1 MEDKK
6 GITNTNAFQKM
17 FNEADFKPNKI
28 WVDKRSEFYNSSIKS
43 WLEDN
48 DTEMYS
54 QKCVVAEVFFRT
66 SNRKIYEYMI
76 SISKNMYNT
85 LICTLINRT
94 THIIAQ
100 SK

>member
-1 MEDKK
+1 
-6 GITNTNAFQKM
+6 M
-17 FNEADFKPNKI
+17 FNEANFKPNKI

-66 SNRKIYEYMI
+66 LKENLWIYDFNFEKYV
-76 SISKNMYNT
+76 
-85 LICTLINRT
+85 
-94 THIIAQ
+94 
-100 SK
+100 

>member
-1 MEDKK
+1 
-6 GITNTNAFQKM
+6 M
-17 FNEADFKPNKI
+17 FNEANFKPNKI

-66 SNRKIYEYMI
+66 LKKNLWIYVFNFEKYV
-76 SISKNMYNT
+76 
-85 LICTLINRT
+85 
-94 THIIAQ
+94 
-100 SK
+100 